1 MKKIKV
7 LVVLLSLLLL
17 TGCGLKDYEGR
28 IVSYKYET
36 DVATNNIMIVGRH
49 TKIIPGTRHEYHFM
63 FDDEDVEVDSKTF
76 NSFEIGDTYSESEVK

>member
-17 TGCGLKDYEGR
+17 TGCGLKDYEGKT
-28 IVSYKYET
+28 VSYKYET
-36 DVATNNIMIVGRH
+36 DVTRNNVRIIGGR
-49 TKIIPGTRHEYHFM
+49 TYLIPRVDHEYHFM

-76 NSFEIGDTYSESEVK
+76 NSFEIGDIYSESEVK